1 MVLEGRFGG
10 GKRYGLTPLFSNGSL
25 PAVEG
30 WNSPCLAASEVV
42 LKLMVFGV
50 EGVAW

>member
-1 MVLEGRFGG
+1 MVLEGRLEVGRG
-10 GKRYGLTPLFSNGSL
+10 IGLTPLLSNGSL

-50 EGVAW
+50 EVVRW